1 MGDRAAAM
9 APAPSAADAAVA
21 ALDRPALRH
30 MLADLLAV
38 PSITGTDAESRAQQL
53 MAQWYADAGLDVDLW
68 RIDLAEVT
76 GRPDFPGLEAPRDQA
91 WGVTGTWTGSGG
103 GQPDGPALI
112 LNGHVDVV
120 PRGDLAQWTTDPFTP
135 RFDAG
140 TDGRESVYGRGAVD
154 MKAGLVAALAAVRA
168 VRSAAVP
175 LRRSVQL
182 QSVAGEEDGGL
193 GTFATL
199 LRGHTGDL
207 AVIPEPTSGVVV
219 CACAGALTFRLTI
232 RGRATHASLR
242 KQGVSAVEKL
252 WPIWP
257 ALAALEE
264 RRNRDPH
271 ALMRH
276 LDPPYPL
283 SVGTV
288 RAGDWPSSVPD
299 LLVAEGRL
307 GVALDE
313 DVAAA
318 RRELSEAVARACA
331 ADPWL
336 SDHPAEV
343 EFFGGQFQPGQVG
356 PDSPLVRLVSAAHE
370 RVAGAPAAV
379 LGAPYGS
386 DLRLFTRAGVPA
398 VCYGAGA
405 ANQAHAPD
413 EHVALAEVEQ
423 TAEAL
428 VRLIVAVCGPPTT
441 G

>member
-1 MGDRAAAM
+1 M
-9 APAPSAADAAVA
+9 A
-21 ALDRPALRH
+21 ALDRPALRRL
-30 MLADLLAV
+30 LADLIAV
-38 PSITGTDAESRAQQL
+38 PSITGTDAESRAQHL

-68 RIDLAEVT
+68 PIDLPAVT
-76 GRPDFPGLEAPRDQA
+76 ARPDFPGLEAPRDQA
-91 WGVTGTWTGSGG
+91 WGVTGTWTGPAGG
-103 GQPDGPALI
+103 DLAGPTLV

-120 PRGDLAQWTTDPFTP
+120 PPGDPGHWTTDPFTP
-135 RFDAG
+135 RFAAG
-140 TDGRESVYGRGAVD
+140 ADGRESVYGRGAVD
-154 MKAGLVAALAAVRA
+154 MKAGLLAALVAVRA
-168 VRSAAVP
+168 VRSADVP
-175 LRRSVQL
+175 MRGAVQL
-182 QSVAGEEDGGL
+182 HSVAGEEDGGL

-199 LRGHTGDL
+199 LRGHTADL

-232 RGRATHASLR
+232 RGQATHASLR
-242 KQGVSAVEKL
+242 KQGVSAVDKL
-252 WPIWP
+252 WAIWP
-257 ALAALEE
+257 ALAVLEE
-264 RRNRDPH
+264 QRNRDPH
-271 ALMRH
+271 PLMGH

-283 SVGTV
+283 SIGTV

-307 GVALDE
+307 GVALGE

-318 RRELSEAVARACA
+318 RRELVDGVAAACA
-331 ADPWL
+331 EDPWL
-336 SDHPAEV
+336 AGHPAEV
-343 EFFGGQFQPGQVG
+343 EFFGGQFRPGQIA
-356 PDSPLVRLVSAAHE
+356 PDAPLVRLMSAAHQ

-386 DLRLFTRAGVPA
+386 DLRLFTGAGVPA
-398 VCYGAGA
+398 LCYGAGA

-428 VRLIVAVCGPPTT
+428 VRLIVAVCGPAV